1 MNVILLVQTPE
12 DAAALKDCAAGLAR
26 LTPEAL
32 WLVHS
37 PAVLVDLGAANAEID
52 KNIAAVQA
60 QIEICKNREDF
71 TGCENYK
78 QQRNALILQKAAAA
92 TEGYKTMTP
101 EQQQAATTRVF
112 GEFWA
117 AKPAPKM
124 HLTMHTQHHE
134 TKDWIGMMNSMVGN
148 WPAEMVHGQFIVA
161 WPGQFA
167 RRKLD
172 IQNVPVSPERSA
184 ELGNQAMQNV
194 ITEVAASTIPA
205 KRGPGRPPA
214 AYQAHPRYK
223 QLLNTGI
230 DELGAIALRYKLT
243 PEGSPKKIANM
254 IAKHEETNGLL
265 DTPKM

>member
-12 DAAALKDCAAGLAR
+12 DAATLKDCAAGLAR
-26 LTPEAL
+26 LTPDAL

-37 PAVLVDLGAANAEID
+37 PAVLVDLGAANAQVDSQI
-52 KNIAAVQA
+52 QA
-60 QIEICKNREDF
+60 INQAIRDCIGREDY
-71 TGCENYK
+71 TGAESYK
-78 QQRNALILQKAAAA
+78 QQRHALTLQKATAA

-101 EQQQAATTRVF
+101 EQQEAATTRVF

-117 AKPAPKM
+117 ARPAPKM
-124 HLTMHTQHHE
+124 SLTMHTQHFE
-134 TKDWIGMMNSMVGN
+134 KGEWIEMVNSMKGR

-194 ITEVAASTIPA
+194 VTEVAASTI
-205 KRGPGRPPA
+205 K
-214 AYQAHPRYK
+214 PRAPKKGYLGSPRFK
-223 QLLNTGI
+223 QLCSTGI
-230 DELGAIALRYKLT
+230 DALGQIALSYKINPDGL
-243 PEGSPKKIANM
+243 GRLKLAHAIG
-254 IAKHEETNGLL
+254 KHEEAAGLL
-265 DTPKM
+265 EKAAM